1 MDYPTR
7 TQTAGDHFG
16 TAVAAAGSSSYGG
29 SSEASAPG
37 TPQLANWNNTHTPT
51 HRASSDTEK
60 RRRRPASVPLRK
72 SLSQGGVP
80 EADQVHLPRGG
91 PAAANGGST
100 CSPGSLEE
108 DLLNDSG
115 QSGGSKVNT
124 KKSANVGGS
133 QIAKELSDLV
143 NYCQATKFRGL
154 RCLPSTSV
162 AIRQASGPLKV
173 NIIFS
178 LFHFFGVF
186 SNVFFFSVFSS

>member
-1 MDYPTR
+1 M
-7 TQTAGDHFG
+7 
-16 TAVAAAGSSSYGG
+16 
-29 SSEASAPG
+29 
-37 TPQLANWNNTHTPT
+37 
-51 HRASSDTEK
+51 
-60 RRRRPASVPLRK
+60 
-72 SLSQGGVP
+72 
-80 EADQVHLPRGG
+80 
-91 PAAANGGST
+91 
-100 CSPGSLEE
+100 
-108 DLLNDSG
+108 
-115 QSGGSKVNT
+115 NT